1 VTHWL
6 KAEFKDDT
14 VWAEVDAESKPVQK
28 DGFVA
33 IVYRPGGKA
42 YKTRLDRLTL
52 LDEEPL
58 TFDPTPL
65 PPKASTGAARGGIK
79 SAPFSGL
86 KGEDA
91 VIQLWTDG
99 ACTGNPGPAGAGVL
113 VRHKGSESEI
123 SEYLGKGTNN
133 IAELT
138 AILLGLQSV
147 EIPDQ
152 PVQVITDSSYSIGLL
167 TKGWKPKANQELV
180 KSLKQ
185 ELKRFTDVTF
195 VKVKGHAGIDGNERA
210 DSLARSAIDNRP

>member
-1 VTHWL
+1 VTHWR
-6 KAEFKDDT
+6 KAEFRDDT
-14 VWAEVDAESKPVQK
+14 VWAEVDQESVPVQK

-58 TFDPTPL
+58 TFELTAPTP
-65 PPKASTGAARGGIK
+65 KSSGATARGGIK

-86 KGEDA
+86 KGEG
-91 VIQLWTDG
+91 VVVQLWTDG

-113 VRHKGSESEI
+113 VRHKGNESEI
-123 SEYLGKGTNN
+123 SEYLGTGTNN

-147 EIPDQ
+147 ENADQ

-167 TKGWKPKANQELV
+167 TKGWKPKANQDLV

-185 ELKRFTDVTF
+185 ELQRFTDVTF